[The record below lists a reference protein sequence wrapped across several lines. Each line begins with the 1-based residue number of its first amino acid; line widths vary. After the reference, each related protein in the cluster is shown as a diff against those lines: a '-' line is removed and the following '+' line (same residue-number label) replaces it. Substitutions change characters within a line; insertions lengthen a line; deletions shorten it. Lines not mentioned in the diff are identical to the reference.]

1 MSARL
6 DRSALSEWCQRHL
19 DSEPDEVLFEAGYLS
34 QVIGLRLATGEVV
47 VKVRAWQ
54 DRLVG
59 CGQVQQSVRMAG
71 FLAPQLLVP
80 PVRLGHLGVTAE
92 ELVHGGEL
100 LPAKPDSAAC
110 FAEALTQLVRASPEV
125 SAVSTLAPSPA
136 WVGWDD
142 EGRAV
147 APARRP

>member
-34 QVIGLRLATGEVV
+34 QVIGLRLATGGEVV

-59 CGQVQQSVRMAG
+59 CGQVQQACGWPGSLPPAVGATSTAW
-71 FLAPQLLVP
+71 AP
-80 PVRLGHLGVTAE
+80 
-92 ELVHGGEL
+92 
-100 LPAKPDSAAC
+100 
-110 FAEALTQLVRASPEV
+110 
-125 SAVSTLAPSPA
+125 
-136 WVGWDD
+136 
-142 EGRAV
+142 
-147 APARRP
+147 RRYR